1 MSAVGIKGKKFPPKY
16 QKKQTTHYKGKWDQG
31 ALVWFEMG
39 LMGNSGA
46 GLSLCSSAFVWE
58 TFLQIP
64 KCRSDLVCTVNIDR
78 ASGDVGGGGSAASG
92 EGEIAG
98 REGTAFLE
106 QREFGPV
113 LQGWVL
119 WCFIFPPASPARV
132 TG

>member
-39 LMGNSGA
+39 LMGNSRA

-58 TFLQIP
+58 TFLQIL
-64 KCRSDLVCTVNIDR
+64 KCCSDLVCTVNMDGD
-78 ASGDVGGGGSAASG
+78 SGAARGGGLVASG
-92 EGEIAG
+92 EGDIAG
-98 REGTAFLE
+98 REGTVLLE

-113 LQGWVL
+113 LQGRVL
-119 WCFIFPPASPARV
+119 WFSLLHPLLV
-132 TG
+132 